1 MLLLA
6 HSNMAVSE
14 TRAMS
19 TSFPR
24 LSMHPL
30 LVTTMSACC
39 RLLLLY
45 GWWEEIEQYDRKK
58 VSATCNV
65 AAGKDHRVSGVGYL
79 VWVGL
84 PGHEFCFFF
93 CCIYCFCLLFPSD
106 GYIADIVSLL
116 TKKPSSR
123 TIARVDALIKQ
134 PHRKCISVR
143 IALKGVTNDSIHRWS
158 I

>member
-84 PGHEFCFFF
+84 PGHEFCFFLL
-93 CCIYCFCLLFPSD
+93 YLLFLSP
-106 GYIADIVSLL
+106 
-116 TKKPSSR
+116 
-123 TIARVDALIKQ
+123 
-134 PHRKCISVR
+134 ISVR
-143 IALKGVTNDSIHRWS
+143 RLYRWHCFTAYQETVLEDNRKGGCTHQATAPEMHIRSNSLERCY
-158 I
+158 